1 MCGAWC
7 ARRSIC
13 PTPVAVRVVDAMP
26 RTAVTVAG
34 EIETLP
40 TDVVS
45 AEKTMASLNP
55 VSIVLVLLS

>member
-1 MCGAWC
+1 
-7 ARRSIC
+7 
-13 PTPVAVRVVDAMP
+13 MP

-45 AEKTMASLNP
+45 AEKTMALVKP
-55 VSIVLVLLS
+55 VSMVFVVLS